1 MCCSDPVENNM
12 KTMSEAFQ
20 EAVSVPCSTLLK
32 NINKYISGGA
42 LVYDECVQTITE
54 KINSELPNIH
64 ADIAEQASKAKNLPP
79 ALAEMLK
86 NHVEDYG
93 VIRNDVVIGGM

>member
-1 MCCSDPVENNM
+1 MCCSDLVENNM

-42 LVYDECVQTITE
+42 LVYDECVRTITE

-64 ADIAEQASKAKNLPP
+64 VDIAKQALEVKNLPP
-79 ALAEMLK
+79 VLAEMLK
-86 NHVEDYG
+86 NHVENRG
-93 VIRNDVVIGGM
+93 VIRNDAVIGGM